1 MWKKPYGNNGK
12 DISRDRLR
20 RHALRQSCRPRR
32 SAAVVRHAH
41 AKGIN
46 YFDTAPYYCDD
57 RSEEIMGRAF
67 RTMPRDTFHVSTKCI
82 EADGAKLRA
91 SLERSLTRL
100 GVDSIDFFH
109 IWCLLRPEQLDER
122 RRGGAIAAAQRAKE
136 EGLIKHLVVSSHLNG
151 EDNAAVLDSGLF
163 EGITIGYN
171 AINFP
176 FRGKTLEAA
185 ARHNLGVATMN
196 PLGGG
201 LIPRN
206 AKRLA
211 FLMGPQDKDV
221 VQAALRFNVSQP
233 AITCALVGFSCE
245 REVDEA
251 VAAVENFQPYPAE
264 HIERVKA
271 GIGAGSPGSAL
282 AASTACRARR
292 GCRFRSSWIPS
303 TRRSSRDGRR
313 DEGPVEVALV
323 AAGLGCRGV
332 HRVRRLRRA
341 VHAAPA
347 DPREAEGHRGA
358 GVGRATLARS
368 VPVGS
373 AALASGATAEDV
385 TPIGGSPFSRRPP
398 QRRQRKPTAPCGCRG
413 WKCRGRCGLLLL
425 QRAGIAVGGGAR
437 SFSAGWPSNSVR
449 IGFRAFAH
457 IS

>member
-1 MWKKPYGNNGK
+1 MWKKTYGKTGK
-12 DISRDRLR
+12 DISVIGFGGMRFANPADLDT
-20 RHALRQSCRPRR
+20 

-67 RTMPRDTFHVSTKCI
+67 QAMPRESFYVSTKCI
-82 EADGAKLRA
+82 EADGDKLRA

-122 RRGGAIAAAQRAKE
+122 RKGGAIAAAQRAKE

-151 EDNAAVLDSGLF
+151 EDNAAVLDAGLF

-176 FRGKTLEAA
+176 FRAKTLEAA

-201 LIPRN
+201 MIPRN

-251 VAAVENFQPYPAE
+251 VAAVENFQPYPAA
-264 HIERVKA
+264 HIERVKS
-271 GIGAGSPGSAL
+271 GIGSSFEGFCTGCEYCLPCPTGVPIPKFMDTYNQKIL
-282 AASTACRARR
+282 EGTDAAMKDRLKWHWSLPASDAAACTECGACEELCTQHLPIRERLKA
-292 GCRFRSSWIPS
+292 IA
-303 TRRSSRDGRR
+303 
-313 DEGPVEVALV
+313 ALV
-323 AAGLGCRGV
+323 
-332 HRVRRLRRA
+332 
-341 VHAAPA
+341 
-347 DPREAEGHRGA
+347 
-358 GVGRATLARS
+358 
-368 VPVGS
+368 
-373 AALASGATAEDV
+373 
-385 TPIGGSPFSRRPP
+385 
-398 QRRQRKPTAPCGCRG
+398 
-413 WKCRGRCGLLLL
+413 
-425 QRAGIAVGGGAR
+425 
-437 SFSAGWPSNSVR
+437 
-449 IGFRAFAH
+449 
-457 IS
+457 